1 MKTPAFET
9 EHAPRVGIRAE
20 ALINEAFLRV
30 IQTGSRAQIA
40 VMTLP
45 PLSAMGTQHL
55 PDTDRVFVVAEGM
68 GEARVGDLEF
78 GIQPGDLVFA
88 HAGTPHQI
96 VNRAAAPL
104 RLVAVLAPPAYPEG
118 ALLETREADQKG
130 VPGPAVRAG

>member
-1 MKTPAFET
+1 MKPPTFET
-9 EHAPRVGIRAE
+9 EHAPRLSIRAE

-30 IQTGSRAQIA
+30 IQTGSQAQIV

-55 PDTDRVFVVAEGM
+55 PDTDRVLVVAEGI

-78 GIQPGDLVFA
+78 GIQPGDLVFV
-88 HAGTPHQI
+88 HAGTPHEI

-104 RLVAVLAPPAYPEG
+104 RLVTVLAPPTYPAG
-118 ALLETREADQKG
+118 AVVETRDAPKADLAAPTVG
-130 VPGPAVRAG
+130 AG

>member
-30 IQTGSRAQIA
+30 IQTGSRAQIV
-40 VMTLP
+40 VMTVP
-45 PLSAMGTQHL
+45 PDAATGMQHL

-68 GEARVGDLEF
+68 GEARVGDLDF
-78 GIQPGDLVFA
+78 GIQPGDLVFV
-88 HAGTPHQI
+88 HAGTPHEI

-104 RLVAVLAPPAYPEG
+104 RLVTVLAPPAYSAG
-118 ALLETREADQKG
+118 AVQETREAAQASVADPAT
-130 VPGPAVRAG
+130 PGD